1 MIQSLKLGLYN
12 FITPNSVGV
21 ILRKPKFQV
30 LVSVNLRIMGSRKR
44 LFSTSSATAQ
54 SNEPVSV
61 AAEKGVLKE
70 NSSKS
75 RGILVEDMEIVE
87 KEPMTVAAEKGVLKE
102 NDGTRG
108 EILVEDMET
117 VEKMTVPQLRVKLR
131 SLGIP
136 SRGKKQELVASLK
149 SFLDDKL
156 NGNGSVAQEV
166 QISSDESLEVADN
179 TSKKKSRKVSSKH
192 HDQTDVASEVP
203 STRQTKKR
211 VKKDHIK
218 DTSAEIVA
226 KQAEVTQELSIE
238 SNDIKGKKKV
248 RAKKKVSSATASAH
262 IGVSEGI
269 DLSVNQDE
277 PWTIFAHKK
286 PKDGWIVYNPK
297 TMRPAPLLKDT
308 KHVKLLSWNVNGL
321 RALLKLKKLC
331 IQQLADKED
340 FDVLCLQETKL
351 QEKDVE
357 AIKETL
363 HNYKNSFW
371 TCSVAKLGY
380 SGTAIISRIKPL
392 SIKYG
397 LGIPDHDTEG
407 RLVTVEFDDFYL
419 LCGYVPNSGDG
430 LRRLTY
436 RITEWDPSLGN
447 YMKELEKSKPV
458 VLTGDLNCAHEEIDI
473 YNPAGNKRSAGFTE
487 EERQSFETNFL
498 NKGFVDTFRKQHP
511 GVVGYT
517 YWGYRHGGR
526 KTNKGWRLDYFL
538 VSECIADKVHDSYI
552 LPDVDGSDHSPIGL
566 VLKLS

>member
-1 MIQSLKLGLYN
+1 
-12 FITPNSVGV
+12 
-21 ILRKPKFQV
+21 
-30 LVSVNLRIMGSRKR
+30 MGSKKR
-44 LFSTSSATAQ
+44 PFSTSSATAK
-54 SNEPVSV
+54 SSETLSV
-61 AAEKGVLKE
+61 AGEKGVSKE
-70 NSSKS
+70 NGGKS
-75 RGILVEDMEIVE
+75 
-87 KEPMTVAAEKGVLKE
+87 
-102 NDGTRG
+102 G

-131 SLGIP
+131 NLGIP
-136 SRGKKQELVASLK
+136 SRGTKQELVASLK
-149 SFLDDKL
+149 TFLDSKL
-156 NGNGSVAQEV
+156 NDAGNGSVAQEDQV
-166 QISSDESLEVADN
+166 SSEESLEVADN
-179 TSKKKSRKVSSKH
+179 PSTKKPRKVSSKNH
-192 HDQTDVASEVP
+192 NQSNIASEVP
-203 STRQTKKR
+203 STRETKKR
-211 VKKDHIK
+211 VAKGHNKDISV
-218 DTSAEIVA
+218 DIIV
-226 KQAEVTQELSIE
+226 KQAEITQELSAE
-238 SNDIKGKKKV
+238 STGIKGKKNL
-248 RAKKKVSSATASAH
+248 RAKRKVSPATASAH
-262 IGVSEGI
+262 IGVSEGV
-269 DLSVNQDE
+269 DLSANKDE
-277 PWTIFAHKK
+277 PWTIFSHKK

-297 TMRPAPLLKDT
+297 TMRPPPLSKDT

-321 RALLKLKKLC
+321 RALMKLKNLC
-331 IQQLADKED
+331 IQQLADRED

-357 AIKETL
+357 AIKESL
-363 HNYKNSFW
+363 HDYKNSFW
-371 TCSVAKLGY
+371 TCSVSKLGY

-397 LGIPDHDTEG
+397 LGIPDHDSEG
-407 RLVTVEFDDFYL
+407 RLVTVEFDNFYL

-430 LRRLTY
+430 LRRLAY

-566 VLKLS
+566 VLKL

>member
-1 MIQSLKLGLYN
+1 MLQSLKLGLYN
-12 FITPNSVGV
+12 FIIPNSIGV

-30 LVSVNLRIMGSRKR
+30 LVSVDLTTMGSEKR
-44 LFSTSSATAQ
+44 PFSTSSATAK
-54 SNEPVSV
+54 SNETMSV
-61 AAEKGVLKE
+61 AAEKGV
-70 NSSKS
+70 SKVNGGKS
-75 RGILVEDMEIVE
+75 
-87 KEPMTVAAEKGVLKE
+87 
-102 NDGTRG
+102 G
-108 EILVEDMET
+108 EVLVEDMET
-117 VEKMTVPQLRVKLR
+117 VEKMTVSQLRVKLR

-136 SRGKKQELVASLK
+136 SRGTKKELVASLK
-149 SFLDDKL
+149 TFLDSKL
-156 NGNGSVAQEV
+156 NGNGSVAQEDKV
-166 QISSDESLEVADN
+166 SSEGSLEVADN
-179 TSKKKSRKVSSKH
+179 PSKKKSRKVSSKNC
-192 HDQTDVASEVP
+192 DQSDVASEIP
-203 STRQTKKR
+203 STQQTKKR
-211 VKKDHIK
+211 VAKGHTK
-218 DTSAEIVA
+218 DTSVDIIV
-226 KQAEVTQELSIE
+226 KQAEITQELSVE
-238 SNDIKGKKKV
+238 SNDMKGKKNV
-248 RAKKKVSSATASAH
+248 RAKRKVSSVTASAH
-262 IGVSEGI
+262 IGVSEAV
-269 DLSVNQDE
+269 DLSVNQYE

-297 TMRPAPLLKDT
+297 TMRPPPLSKDT

-321 RALLKLKKLC
+321 RALLKLKNLC
-331 IQQLADKED
+331 VQQLADRED
-340 FDVLCLQETKL
+340 FDALCLQETKL

-357 AIKETL
+357 AIKESL
-363 HNYKNSFW
+363 QDYKNSFW
-371 TCSVAKLGY
+371 TCSVSKLGY

-407 RLVTVEFDDFYL
+407 RLVTVEFDNFYL

-526 KTNKGWRLDYFL
+526 KSNKGWRLDYFL
-538 VSECIADKVHDSYI
+538 VSECIADKVHDAYI

-566 VLKLS
+566 VLKL

>member
-54 SNEPVSV
+54 SNEP
-61 AAEKGVLKE
+61 
-70 NSSKS
+70 
-75 RGILVEDMEIVE
+75 
-87 KEPMTVAAEKGVLKE
+87 E

>member
-1 MIQSLKLGLYN
+1 MLQSLKFGLYN
-12 FITPNSVGV
+12 FITSNSVGV
-21 ILRKPKFQV
+21 ILRKPKFQL
-30 LVSVNLRIMGSRKR
+30 LVSVNLTIMGSKKR
-44 LFSTSSATAQ
+44 PFSTSSATAK
-54 SNEPVSV
+54 SNEQMSV
-61 AAEKGVLKE
+61 AAEKGVSKE
-70 NSSKS
+70 NGGKS
-75 RGILVEDMEIVE
+75 
-87 KEPMTVAAEKGVLKE
+87 
-102 NDGTRG
+102 G
-108 EILVEDMET
+108 EFLVEDMET

-136 SRGKKQELVASLK
+136 SRGTKQELVASLK
-149 SFLDDKL
+149 TFLDSKL
-156 NGNGSVAQEV
+156 ADAGNGSAAQEDK
-166 QISSDESLEVADN
+166 ISSEESLEVAN
-179 TSKKKSRKVSSKH
+179 NPSKKKSRKVPSKNR
-192 HDQTDVASEVP
+192 DQGDVASEVP
-203 STRQTKKR
+203 TTRLTKKG
-211 VKKDHIK
+211 VTEGQTK
-218 DTSAEIVA
+218 DTSFDIIV
-226 KQAEVTQELSIE
+226 KQAEITQEMSIE
-238 SNDIKGKKKV
+238 SKDITGKKNV
-248 RAKKKVSSATASAH
+248 RAKRKVSSVTASAH
-262 IGVSEGI
+262 IGVSEAV

-297 TMRPAPLLKDT
+297 TMRPPPLSKDT

-321 RALLKLKKLC
+321 RALLKLKNLC
-331 IQQLADKED
+331 IQQLADRED
-340 FDVLCLQETKL
+340 FDVICLQETKL

-357 AIKETL
+357 AIKESL
-363 HNYKNSFW
+363 HDYKNSFW
-371 TCSVAKLGY
+371 TCSVSKLGY
-380 SGTAIISRIKPL
+380 SGTAIISRIKPV

-407 RLVTVEFDDFYL
+407 RLVTVEFDNFYL

-436 RITEWDPSLGN
+436 RITEWDPSLGS
-447 YMKELEKSKPV
+447 YMKELENSKPV

-487 EERQSFETNFL
+487 EERHSFEMNFL

-526 KTNKGWRLDYFL
+526 KTNRGWRLDYFL

-566 VLKLS
+566 VLKL

>member
-1 MIQSLKLGLYN
+1 MLQSFKFGLYN
-12 FITPNSVGV
+12 FITSNSVGV

-30 LVSVNLRIMGSRKR
+30 LVSVNLTIMGSKKR
-44 LFSTSSATAQ
+44 PFSTSSATGK
-54 SNEPVSV
+54 SNEQVSV
-61 AAEKGVLKE
+61 AAEKGVSKE
-70 NSSKS
+70 NGGKS
-75 RGILVEDMEIVE
+75 
-87 KEPMTVAAEKGVLKE
+87 
-102 NDGTRG
+102 G
-108 EILVEDMET
+108 EVLVEDMET

-136 SRGKKQELVASLK
+136 SRGTKQELVASLK
-149 SFLDDKL
+149 TFLDSKL
-156 NGNGSVAQEV
+156 DDAGNGSVAQEDKV
-166 QISSDESLEVADN
+166 SSEESLEVAAN
-179 TSKKKSRKVSSKH
+179 PSKKKSRKVPSKNRN
-192 HDQTDVASEVP
+192 QSNVTSKVP
-203 STRQTKKR
+203 TTRQTKKR
-211 VKKDHIK
+211 VTKGQTE
-218 DTSAEIVA
+218 DTSFDIIVKETEI
-226 KQAEVTQELSIE
+226 TQEMSIE
-238 SNDIKGKKKV
+238 SNDIKGKKNV
-248 RAKKKVSSATASAH
+248 RAKRKVSSATASAH
-262 IGVSEGI
+262 IGVSEAA

-297 TMRPAPLLKDT
+297 TMRPPPLSKDT

-321 RALLKLKKLC
+321 RALLKLKNLC
-331 IQQLADKED
+331 IQQLADRED
-340 FDVLCLQETKL
+340 FDVICLQETKL

-357 AIKETL
+357 AIKESL
-363 HNYKNSFW
+363 HDYKNSFW
-371 TCSVAKLGY
+371 TCSVSKLGY
-380 SGTAIISRIKPL
+380 SGTAIISRIKPV

-407 RLVTVEFDDFYL
+407 RLVTVEFDNFYL

-436 RITEWDPSLGN
+436 RITEWDPSLGS

-473 YNPAGNKRSAGFTE
+473 YNPTGNKRSAGFTE
-487 EERQSFETNFL
+487 EERRSFETNFL

-538 VSECIADKVHDSYI
+538 VSECISEKVHDSYI

-566 VLKLS
+566 VLKL

>member
-1 MIQSLKLGLYN
+1 MLQSFKFGLYN
-12 FITPNSVGV
+12 FITSNSVGV
-21 ILRKPKFQV
+21 ISRIPKFQV
-30 LVSVNLRIMGSRKR
+30 LVSVNLTIMGSKKR
-44 LFSTSSATAQ
+44 PFSTSSATGK
-54 SNEPVSV
+54 SNEQVSV
-61 AAEKGVLKE
+61 AAEKGVSKE
-70 NSSKS
+70 NVGKS
-75 RGILVEDMEIVE
+75 
-87 KEPMTVAAEKGVLKE
+87 
-102 NDGTRG
+102 G
-108 EILVEDMET
+108 EILVEDMGT

-136 SRGKKQELVASLK
+136 SRGTKQELVASLK
-149 SFLDDKL
+149 TFLDSKL
-156 NGNGSVAQEV
+156 DDAGNGSVAQEDKV
-166 QISSDESLEVADN
+166 SSEESLEVAAN
-179 TSKKKSRKVSSKH
+179 PSKKKSRKLPSKNRN
-192 HDQTDVASEVP
+192 QSNVTSEVP
-203 STRQTKKR
+203 TTRQTKRR
-211 VKKDHIK
+211 VTKGQTE
-218 DTSAEIVA
+218 DTSFDIIVKQTEI
-226 KQAEVTQELSIE
+226 TQEMSIE
-238 SNDIKGKKKV
+238 SNDIKGKKNV
-248 RAKKKVSSATASAH
+248 RAKRKVSSATVSAH
-262 IGVSEGI
+262 IGVSEAA

-297 TMRPAPLLKDT
+297 TMRPPPLSKDT

-321 RALLKLKKLC
+321 RALLKLKNLC
-331 IQQLADKED
+331 IQQLADRED
-340 FDVLCLQETKL
+340 FDVICLQETKL

-357 AIKETL
+357 AIKESL
-363 HNYKNSFW
+363 HDYKNSFW
-371 TCSVAKLGY
+371 TCSVSKLGY
-380 SGTAIISRIKPL
+380 SGTAIISRIKPV

-407 RLVTVEFDDFYL
+407 RLVTVEFDNFYL

-436 RITEWDPSLGN
+436 RITEWDPSLGS
-447 YMKELEKSKPV
+447 YMKELEESKPV

-473 YNPAGNKRSAGFTE
+473 YNPTGNKRSAGFTE

-538 VSECIADKVHDSYI
+538 VSECISEKVHDSYI

-566 VLKLS
+566 VLKL

>member
-1 MIQSLKLGLYN
+1 
-12 FITPNSVGV
+12 
-21 ILRKPKFQV
+21 
-30 LVSVNLRIMGSRKR
+30 MGSKKR
-44 LFSTSSATAQ
+44 PFSTSSAIAK
-54 SNEPVSV
+54 SNEPMGV
-61 AAEKGVLKE
+61 AAEKGVSKE
-70 NSSKS
+70 NGDK
-75 RGILVEDMEIVE
+75 
-87 KEPMTVAAEKGVLKE
+87 
-102 NDGTRG
+102 

-136 SRGKKQELVASLK
+136 SRGTKQELVASLK
-149 SFLDDKL
+149 TFLNSKLDDA
-156 NGNGSVAQEV
+156 GNGAVAREDQV
-166 QISSDESLEVADN
+166 SSDKSVGVADN
-179 TSKKKSRKVSSKH
+179 TSKRKARKVSSN
-192 HDQTDVASEVP
+192 QSDVAASEVS
-203 STRQTKKR
+203 STRQTKKW
-211 VKKDHIK
+211 VKKDNTK
-218 DTSAEIVA
+218 DTSVDIIV
-226 KQAEVTQELSIE
+226 KQAEITQELSAE
-238 SNDIKGKKKV
+238 SNDIKGKKTV
-248 RAKKKVSSATASAH
+248 RGKRKVSSATASAH
-262 IGVSEGI
+262 IGVSEGVDI
-269 DLSVNQDE
+269 SVNQDE

-297 TMRPAPLLKDT
+297 TMRPPPLSKDT

-321 RALLKLKKLC
+321 RALLKLKNLL
-331 IQQLADKED
+331 IQQLADRED

-351 QEKDVE
+351 QDKDVE
-357 AIKETL
+357 AIKESL
-363 HNYKNSFW
+363 SGYENSFW

-392 SIKYG
+392 SVRYG

-407 RLVTVEFDDFYL
+407 RLVTVEFDYFYL

-473 YNPAGNKRSAGFTE
+473 YNPAGNKRSAGFTD

-538 VSECIADKVHDSYI
+538 VSERIADNVHDSYI

-566 VLKLS
+566 ILKL

>member
-1 MIQSLKLGLYN
+1 MLQSLKLGLYN
-12 FITPNSVGV
+12 FFTPNSVGLF
-21 ILRKPKFQV
+21 LRKPKFQV
-30 LVSVNLRIMGSRKR
+30 LVSVNLTIMGSKKR
-44 LFSTSSATAQ
+44 PFSTSSAAAK
-54 SNEPVSV
+54 SNDLMSV
-61 AAEKGVLKE
+61 AAEKGVSKE
-70 NSSKS
+70 NGGK
-75 RGILVEDMEIVE
+75 
-87 KEPMTVAAEKGVLKE
+87 
-102 NDGTRG
+102 RG

-136 SRGKKQELVASLK
+136 SRGTKQELVASLK
-149 SFLDDKL
+149 SFLDGKL
-156 NGNGSVAQEV
+156 NDAGNGSVAQEDQV
-166 QISSDESLEVADN
+166 SSEASLGVADN
-179 TSKKKSRKVSSKH
+179 TYKKKSRKVSSKNR
-192 HDQTDVASEVP
+192 DQSDVVASEVP

-211 VKKDHIK
+211 VAKGPTR
-218 DTSAEIVA
+218 DTSVDIIV
-226 KQAEVTQELSIE
+226 KQAEITQELSVE
-238 SNDIKGKKKV
+238 SNDIKGKKNV
-248 RAKKKVSSATASAH
+248 RAKRKDSSATASAH

-297 TMRPAPLLKDT
+297 TMRPSPLSKDT

-321 RALLKLKKLC
+321 RALLKLKNLC
-331 IQQLADKED
+331 IQQLADRED

-351 QEKDVE
+351 QDKDVE
-357 AIKETL
+357 AIKESL
-363 HNYKNSFW
+363 HDYKNSFW
-371 TCSVAKLGY
+371 TCSVSKLGY

-397 LGIPDHDTEG
+397 LGIPDHDGEG
-407 RLVTVEFDDFYL
+407 RLVTVEFDNFYL

-487 EERQSFETNFL
+487 EERRSFETNFL

-566 VLKLS
+566 VLKL

>member
-1 MIQSLKLGLYN
+1 MIQSLKFGLYN
-12 FITPNSVGV
+12 FITSNSVGV

-30 LVSVNLRIMGSRKR
+30 LVYVNLTIMGSKKR
-44 LFSTSSATAQ
+44 PFSTSSATGKP
-54 SNEPVSV
+54 NEQMSV
-61 AAEKGVLKE
+61 AAEKGVSKE
-70 NSSKS
+70 NGGKS
-75 RGILVEDMEIVE
+75 
-87 KEPMTVAAEKGVLKE
+87 
-102 NDGTRG
+102 G

-136 SRGKKQELVASLK
+136 SRGTKLELVASLK
-149 SFLDDKL
+149 TFLNSKLDDA
-156 NGNGSVAQEV
+156 GNGSVAQEEKV
-166 QISSDESLEVADN
+166 SSEESLEVADN
-179 TSKKKSRKVSSKH
+179 PSKKKSRKVPSKNC
-192 HDQTDVASEVP
+192 DQSDVASEVP
-203 STRQTKKR
+203 TTRQTKKR
-211 VKKDHIK
+211 VTKGQTK
-218 DTSAEIVA
+218 DTSFDIIV
-226 KQAEVTQELSIE
+226 KQAEITQEMSIE
-238 SNDIKGKKKV
+238 SNDIKGKKNV
-248 RAKKKVSSATASAH
+248 RAKRKVSSATASAH
-262 IGVSEGI
+262 IGVSEAVV
-269 DLSVNQDE
+269 LSVNQDE

-297 TMRPAPLLKDT
+297 TMRPPPLSKDT

-321 RALLKLKKLC
+321 RALLKLKNLC
-331 IQQLADKED
+331 IQQLADRED
-340 FDVLCLQETKL
+340 FDVICLQETKL

-357 AIKETL
+357 AIKESF
-363 HNYKNSFW
+363 HDYKNSFW
-371 TCSVAKLGY
+371 TCSVSKLGY
-380 SGTAIISRIKPL
+380 SGTAIISRIKPV

-407 RLVTVEFDDFYL
+407 RLVTVEFDNFYL

-436 RITEWDPSLGN
+436 RITEWDPSLGS

-566 VLKLS
+566 VLKL

>member
-54 SNEPVSV
+54 SNEPVS
-61 AAEKGVLKE
+61 
-70 NSSKS
+70 
-75 RGILVEDMEIVE
+75 
-87 KEPMTVAAEKGVLKE
+87 VAAEKGVLKE

>member
-1 MIQSLKLGLYN
+1 
-12 FITPNSVGV
+12 
-21 ILRKPKFQV
+21 
-30 LVSVNLRIMGSRKR
+30 MGSRKR

-70 NSSKS
+70 N
-75 RGILVEDMEIVE
+75 
-87 KEPMTVAAEKGVLKE
+87 
-102 NDGTRG
+102 DGTRG

-117 VEKMTVPQLRVKLR
+117 FEKMTVPQLRVKLR

-156 NGNGSVAQEV
+156 NGTPSCNGSVAQEV

-297 TMRPAPLLKDT
+297 TMRPSPLLKDT

-526 KTNKGWRLDYFL
+526 KTNKGHGFKPWKQPLAEMQGFIRDDLSLTMQYKIAGWRLDYFL

>member
-1 MIQSLKLGLYN
+1 MIQSLKFGLYN
-12 FITPNSVGV
+12 FITSNSVGV

-30 LVSVNLRIMGSRKR
+30 LVSVNLTIMGSKKR
-44 LFSTSSATAQ
+44 PFSTSSATGKP
-54 SNEPVSV
+54 NEQMSV
-61 AAEKGVLKE
+61 AAEKGVSKE
-70 NSSKS
+70 NSGKS
-75 RGILVEDMEIVE
+75 
-87 KEPMTVAAEKGVLKE
+87 
-102 NDGTRG
+102 G

-136 SRGKKQELVASLK
+136 SRGTKQELVASLK
-149 SFLDDKL
+149 TFLDSKL
-156 NGNGSVAQEV
+156 DDEGNGSVAQEDKV
-166 QISSDESLEVADN
+166 SSEESLEVADN
-179 TSKKKSRKVSSKH
+179 PSKKKSRKVPSKNC
-192 HDQTDVASEVP
+192 DQSDVASEVP
-203 STRQTKKR
+203 TTRQTKKR
-211 VKKDHIK
+211 VTKGQSK
-218 DTSAEIVA
+218 DTSFDIIV
-226 KQAEVTQELSIE
+226 KQAEITQEMSIE
-238 SNDIKGKKKV
+238 SNDIKGKKNV
-248 RAKKKVSSATASAH
+248 RAKRKVSSATASAH
-262 IGVSEGI
+262 IGVSEAVV
-269 DLSVNQDE
+269 LSVNQDE

-297 TMRPAPLLKDT
+297 TMRPPPLSKDT

-321 RALLKLKKLC
+321 RALLKLKNLC
-331 IQQLADKED
+331 IQQLADRED
-340 FDVLCLQETKL
+340 FDVICLQETKL

-357 AIKETL
+357 AIKESL
-363 HNYKNSFW
+363 HDYKNSFW
-371 TCSVAKLGY
+371 TCSVSKLGY
-380 SGTAIISRIKPL
+380 SGTAIISRIKPV

-407 RLVTVEFDDFYL
+407 RLVTVEFDNFYL

-436 RITEWDPSLGN
+436 RITEWDPSLGS

-552 LPDVDGSDHSPIGL
+552 LPDVDGSDHCPIGL
-566 VLKLS
+566 VLKL

>member
-1 MIQSLKLGLYN
+1 M
-12 FITPNSVGV
+12 SV
-21 ILRKPKFQV
+21 
-30 LVSVNLRIMGSRKR
+30 
-44 LFSTSSATAQ
+44 
-54 SNEPVSV
+54 V
-61 AAEKGVLKE
+61 AAEKGVSKE
-70 NSSKS
+70 NGGK
-75 RGILVEDMEIVE
+75 RGEVLVEDM
-87 KEPMTVAAEKGVLKE
+87 K
-102 NDGTRG
+102 
-108 EILVEDMET
+108 T

-136 SRGKKQELVASLK
+136 SRGTKQELVASLK
-149 SFLDDKL
+149 SFLDAKV
-156 NGNGSVAQEV
+156 N
-166 QISSDESLEVADN
+166 DE
-179 TSKKKSRKVSSKH
+179 
-192 HDQTDVASEVP
+192 
-203 STRQTKKR
+203 KR
-211 VKKDHIK
+211 VAKGHTKDISV
-218 DTSAEIVA
+218 DIVV
-226 KQAEVTQELSIE
+226 KQAETIQELSTE
-238 SNDIKGKKKV
+238 SNDIKGKKNV
-248 RAKKKVSSATASAH
+248 RAKRKVSSVTASAH
-262 IGVSEGI
+262 VGVSEGV

-297 TMRPAPLLKDT
+297 TMRRPPLSKDT

-331 IQQLADKED
+331 IQKLADREE

-351 QEKDVE
+351 QDKDVE
-357 AIKETL
+357 SIKESL
-363 HNYKNSFW
+363 HEYKNSFW
-371 TCSVAKLGY
+371 MCSVSKLGY

-407 RLVTVEFDDFYL
+407 RLVTVEFDNFYL

-458 VLTGDLNCAHEEIDI
+458 ILTGDLNCAHEEIDI

-487 EERQSFETNFL
+487 EERQSFERNFL

-538 VSECIADKVHDSYI
+538 VSECIVDKVHDSYI
-552 LPDVDGSDHSPIGL
+552 LPDVDGSDHCPIGL
-566 VLKLS
+566 VLKL

>member
-1 MIQSLKLGLYN
+1 MLQSLKLGLHN
-12 FITPNSVGV
+12 FITPNSVGI
-21 ILRKPKFQV
+21 ILRKPKLQV
-30 LVSVNLRIMGSRKR
+30 LVSVNFSIMGSKKR
-44 LFSTSSATAQ
+44 PFSTSSVTAK
-54 SNEPVSV
+54 SNEEMSI
-61 AAEKGVLKE
+61 ATDKGVSKE
-70 NSSKS
+70 NGGKSK
-75 RGILVEDMEIVE
+75 
-87 KEPMTVAAEKGVLKE
+87 
-102 NDGTRG
+102 

-117 VEKMTVPQLRVKLR
+117 VEKMSVPQLRVKLSFEPCVAR
-131 SLGIP
+131 AKIEAQKRRHG
-136 SRGKKQELVASLK
+136 GTKQELVASLK
-149 SFLDDKL
+149 TFLGGKL
-156 NGNGSVAQEV
+156 NDAGNGSVPQEDQV
-166 QISSDESLEVADN
+166 SSEESLGVAGN
-179 TSKKKSRKVSSKH
+179 TSKMKSRKVSSKNR
-192 HDQTDVASEVP
+192 DQSDVVASEVP

-211 VKKDHIK
+211 VAKGHRK
-218 DTSAEIVA
+218 DTNADIIV
-226 KQAEVTQELSIE
+226 KQAEITQELSVE
-238 SNDIKGKKKV
+238 SNDIKGKKNV
-248 RAKKKVSSATASAH
+248 RAKRKASAATASAH
-262 IGVSEGI
+262 VGVSEGI

-297 TMRPAPLLKDT
+297 TMRAPPLSKDT

-321 RALLKLKKLC
+321 RALLKLKNLC
-331 IQQLADKED
+331 VHQLGDRED
-340 FDVLCLQETKL
+340 FD
-351 QEKDVE
+351 EKDVE
-357 AIKETL
+357 AIKESL
-363 HNYKNSFW
+363 HGYENSFW
-371 TCSVAKLGY
+371 MCSVSKLGY
-380 SGTAIISRIKPL
+380 SGTAIISRTKPL
-392 SIKYG
+392 SIRYG
-397 LGIPDHDTEG
+397 LGIPDHDSEG
-407 RLVTVEFDDFYL
+407 RLVTVEFDNFYL

-447 YMKELEKSKPV
+447 YMKVLEKSKPV

-566 VLKLS
+566 VLKL

>member
-1 MIQSLKLGLYN
+1 MLQSFKFGLYN
-12 FITPNSVGV
+12 FITSNSVGV
-21 ILRKPKFQV
+21 ISRKPKFQV
-30 LVSVNLRIMGSRKR
+30 LVSVNLTIMGSKKR
-44 LFSTSSATAQ
+44 PFSTSSATGK
-54 SNEPVSV
+54 SNEQVSV
-61 AAEKGVLKE
+61 AAEKGVSKE
-70 NSSKS
+70 NVGKS
-75 RGILVEDMEIVE
+75 
-87 KEPMTVAAEKGVLKE
+87 
-102 NDGTRG
+102 G
-108 EILVEDMET
+108 EILVEDMGT

-136 SRGKKQELVASLK
+136 SRGTKQELVASLK
-149 SFLDDKL
+149 TFLDSKL
-156 NGNGSVAQEV
+156 DDAGNGSVAQEDKV
-166 QISSDESLEVADN
+166 SSEESLEVAAN
-179 TSKKKSRKVSSKH
+179 PSKKKSRKVPSKNRN
-192 HDQTDVASEVP
+192 QSNVTSKVP
-203 STRQTKKR
+203 TTRQTKKR
-211 VKKDHIK
+211 VTKGQTE
-218 DTSAEIVA
+218 DTSFDIIVKQTEI
-226 KQAEVTQELSIE
+226 TQEMSIE
-238 SNDIKGKKKV
+238 SNDIKGKKNV
-248 RAKKKVSSATASAH
+248 RAKRKVSSATASAH
-262 IGVSEGI
+262 IGVSEAA

-297 TMRPAPLLKDT
+297 TMRPPPLSKDT

-321 RALLKLKKLC
+321 RALLKLKNLC
-331 IQQLADKED
+331 IQQLADRED
-340 FDVLCLQETKL
+340 FDVICLQETKL

-357 AIKETL
+357 AIKESL
-363 HNYKNSFW
+363 HDYKNSFW
-371 TCSVAKLGY
+371 TCSVSKLGY
-380 SGTAIISRIKPL
+380 SGTAIISRIKPV

-407 RLVTVEFDDFYL
+407 RLVKVEFDNFYL

-436 RITEWDPSLGN
+436 RITEWDPSLGS

-473 YNPAGNKRSAGFTE
+473 YNPTGNKRSAGFTE

-538 VSECIADKVHDSYI
+538 VSECISEKVHDSYI

-566 VLKLS
+566 VLKL